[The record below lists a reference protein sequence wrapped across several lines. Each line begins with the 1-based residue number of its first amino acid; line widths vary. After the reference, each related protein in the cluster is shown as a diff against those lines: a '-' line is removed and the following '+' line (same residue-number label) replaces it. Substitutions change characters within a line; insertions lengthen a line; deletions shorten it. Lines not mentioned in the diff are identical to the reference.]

1 MVTGT
6 TFHREGALPSWREV
20 IFLNLYSNPWVF
32 AVIQPFIG
40 IATLFSGN
48 CGLSNPILLCNPESP
63 ESLETTGVAGRCEP
77 EVGSI
82 ATPPPFSCL
91 LFDLAHTAPKPI
103 ILRLAKTGPT
113 LARHGLRRYWPSVST
128 TQPCKSRHRAAQGP
142 TGGNEWQ
149 RKSAP
154 RYAMRSG
161 LVFFFQSSVP
171 DINFIT
177 VPADRLIQ
185 RKSSICSYP

>member
-20 IFLNLYSNPWVF
+20 IFLNLYSNPWIF

-48 CGLSNPILLCNPESP
+48 CGLSNPILFCNPESP

-113 LARHGLRRYWPSVST
+113 LARHGLRRYWPSVFPRPSHASPDT
-128 TQPCKSRHRAAQGP
+128 EPHRGRQAAMNGKEKAHRDMRCAQGWYSFL
-142 TGGNEWQ
+142 N
-149 RKSAP
+149 
-154 RYAMRSG
+154 
-161 LVFFFQSSVP
+161 
-171 DINFIT
+171 
-177 VPADRLIQ
+177 
-185 RKSSICSYP
+185 